1 MIVKA
6 EIFLNRNKLTNM
18 KRTLTFICFIV
29 IYTAS
34 TAQDSYKRNI
44 SVDVIHY
51 EFAIGLNDSTNRIEG
66 RTVINILLKS
76 KSDSVSFDLQSL
88 LKDGKGM
95 KVSSVTTDSKTIPWK
110 HQNDK
115 LSIKLPDSYRKNETL
130 DVVIQYSGVPSDG
143 LIISKNKF
151 GNRTFFADH
160 WPNRAHDY
168 LPCID
173 HPYDKATVDFIITA
187 PDKYKVVASGL
198 LIEESDLPGIN
209 SLTHY
214 AEKVPLATKVM
225 TFGTAQFA
233 VSQAGVVNNIPV
245 WSWVYPENRKE
256 GFSDYSIALKPLEY
270 YSKLVGDYPYEKL
283 ANVQSKTIYGGLENA
298 GTIFYSENSV
308 TGAGRAEGLIA
319 HEIAHQWF
327 GDCVTEAD
335 WHHVWL
341 SEGFATY
348 LTSMYF
354 ESFQGKAKLQKDLAS
369 TRTRII
375 RYIEKNKGPVIDTT
389 ITNLMDLLSVN
400 SYQKGG
406 WVLHML
412 RRQIGDEA
420 FTKGLRLFFQRFKNS
435 NALTSDFEKVMEEVS
450 GKNLKQFF
458 FQWLR
463 VGGIPELN
471 IWSEAGSK
479 KGTSIINIEQKQ
491 DYLYQFTLEILIKDS
506 NGERLEKFNVKD
518 RLTKLSIQSGENLTF
533 ITDPNVNFLYR

>member
-1 MIVKA
+1 
-6 EIFLNRNKLTNM
+6 M
-18 KRTLTFICFIV
+18 KKTLAFICFIV
-29 IYTAS
+29 IYTTS

-51 EFAIGLNDSTNRIEG
+51 EFAIGLNDSTNNIEG
-66 RTVINILLKS
+66 RTLINILLKS

-88 LKDGKGM
+88 LKDGRGM
-95 KVSSVTTDSKTIPWK
+95 NVSSVTVDSKTVAWK

-115 LSIKLPDSYRKNETL
+115 LSLKLPDSFRQNDTL
-130 DVVIQYSGVPSDG
+130 DFVIQYSGVPSDG

-187 PDKYKVVASGL
+187 PDKYKVIASGL
-198 LIEESDLPGIN
+198 LLEESDLPGIN

-214 AEKVPLATKVM
+214 TEKVPLATKVM
-225 TFGTAQFA
+225 TFGAAQFA
-233 VSQAGVVNNIPV
+233 VKQAGIVNNIPV
-245 WSWVYPENRKE
+245 WSWVFPENRNE
-256 GFSDYSIALKPLEY
+256 GFSDYSIALQPLNY
-270 YSKLVGDYPYEKL
+270 YSQLIGDYPYEKL

-308 TGAGRAEGLIA
+308 TGSGRAEGLIA

-354 ESFQGKAKLQKDLAS
+354 ESVLGKDKLQKDLAS

-375 RYIEKNKGPVIDTT
+375 RYIEKNRNPVIDTT

-406 WVLHML
+406 WVLQML
-412 RRQIGDEA
+412 RQEIGDEA
-420 FTKGLRLFFQRFKNS
+420 FKKGLRLYFQRFKNS
-435 NALTSDFEKVMEEVS
+435 NALTSDFENIMEEVS

-458 FQWLR
+458 YQWLE
-463 VGGIPELN
+463 VGGIPELK
-471 IWSEAGSK
+471 IWSEAGNK
-479 KGTSIINIEQKQ
+479 KGTAIIKIEQKQ
-491 DYLYQFTLEILIKDS
+491 DYIYQFTLEILVKDS
-506 NGERLEKFNVKD
+506 SGERIEKVIIKD
-518 RLTKLSIQSGENLTF
+518 RLTGFSIKSGENLTF
-533 ITDPNVNFLYR
+533 IADPNVKLLFK

>member
-1 MIVKA
+1 
-6 EIFLNRNKLTNM
+6 M
-18 KRTLTFICFIV
+18 KKPLALICFIL
-29 IYTAS
+29 ICYLS
-34 TAQDSYKRNI
+34 TAQDRYKRQPQL
-44 SVDVIHY
+44 DVIHY
-51 EFAIGLNDSTNRIEG
+51 EFSLNLNDSTNNIEG
-66 RTVINILLKS
+66 RTVIDLLLKN

-88 LKDGKGM
+88 IKDGKGM
-95 KVSSVTTDSKTIPWK
+95 IVTSVTINSNSVVWT
-110 HQNDK
+110 HFND
-115 LSIKLPDSYRKNETL
+115 LLTVRLNTQPDMKDTLEFVISYHG
-130 DVVIQYSGVPSDG
+130 IPSDG

-168 LPCID
+168 LPSID

-187 PDKYKVVASGL
+187 PDKYKVVASGIL
-198 LIEESDLPGIN
+198 TEESDLPGEY
-209 SLTHY
+209 SLTHWR
-214 AEKVPLATKVM
+214 ENVPLSTKVM
-225 TFGTAQFA
+225 TFGAAQFA
-233 VSQAGVVNNIPV
+233 VKLAGNVEGVPV
-245 WSWVYPENRKE
+245 WTWVYPENRDE
-256 GFSDYSIALKPLEY
+256 GFSDYSIALKPLRFYTSLIGE
-270 YSKLVGDYPYEKL
+270 YPYEKL

-354 ESFQGKAKLQKDLAS
+354 ESVQGKEKLQKDLSS

-375 RYIEKNKGPVIDTT
+375 RYVEKNKGPVIDTT

-412 RRQIGDEA
+412 RQQIGDEA
-420 FTKGLRLFFQRFKNS
+420 FTNGLRLYFQRFKNS

-458 FQWLR
+458 YQWLMA
-463 VGGIPELN
+463 GGIPELK
-471 IWSEAGSK
+471 IWSDAGSK
-479 KGTSIINIEQKQ
+479 KGTTIINIEQKQ
-491 DYLYQFTLEILIKDS
+491 DYLYQFSLELLVKDS
-506 NGERLEKFNVKD
+506 KGERLEKIDVND
-518 RLTKLSIQSGENLTF
+518 RLTKLSIRSGENLSFTA
-533 ITDPNVNFLYR
+533 DPNVKLLFNSSVK